1 MQITKFAHS
10 CVLIENDGVRVLF
23 DPGSFTTGF
32 EDLTGLTAVL
42 VTHQH
47 PDHLDLDRLP
57 ALLARNP
64 EARVFTDPGSAQK
77 LGEAGIE
84 AQSVQAGDALD
95 VGTSVTVHGGRHAI
109 IHPDIPGIPNVGY
122 LVGGRFY
129 HPGDSFEVPEIDIEI
144 LGLPTGAPWLKLS
157 EAIDFLR
164 AVRPRTALPIHE
176 AVLAAPQM
184 FYGHHERLAPAG
196 TTVQVIEPG
205 GSVQL

>member
-23 DPGSFTTGF
+23 DPGNFTTGF
-32 EDLTGLTAVL
+32 EDLTGLTAIL

-77 LGEAGIE
+77 LDEAGIA
-84 AQSVQAGDALD
+84 AQSVQPGDSLD

-129 HPGDSFEVPEIDIEI
+129 HPGDSFEVPEIDVEI

-164 AVRPRTALPIHE
+164 AVGPRTAIPIHE
-176 AVLAAPQM
+176 AVLTAPQM

-205 GSVQL
+205 GSVYL

>member
-10 CVLIENDGVRVLF
+10 CVLVENDGVRVLF
-23 DPGSFTTGF
+23 DPGNFSTGF
-32 EDLTGLTAVL
+32 EDVTGLTAVL

-57 ALLARNP
+57 TLLDRNP
-64 EARVFTDPGSAQK
+64 DARVFTDADSARKLSETGIDAQAVEPGDS
-77 LGEAGIE
+77 
-84 AQSVQAGDALD
+84 LD
-95 VGTSVTVHGGRHAI
+95 VGTPITVHGGRHAV
-109 IHPDIPGIPNVGY
+109 IHPDIPGISNVGY
-122 LVGGRFY
+122 FVDGRFY
-129 HPGDSFEVPEIDIEI
+129 HPGDSFDVPDVEVEI

-164 AVRPRTALPIHE
+164 AVEPDTAIPIHE
-176 AVLAAPQM
+176 AVLAVPQM

-205 GSVQL
+205 GSVRL